1 MEKLFYTTKLRTN
14 LSFIANSV
22 GLFSTDKITIK
33 RTRLNS
39 ENKNNNL
46 YQYDSNLIEYAKN
59 QYNIGMLESQD
70 FYYLFEKSL
79 FYNYKD
85 VFYIKSQNNYLL

>member
-33 RTRLNS
+33 KL
-39 ENKNNNL
+39 
-46 YQYDSNLIEYAKN
+46 A
-59 QYNIGMLESQD
+59 
-70 FYYLFEKSL
+70 
-79 FYNYKD
+79 
-85 VFYIKSQNNYLL
+85 